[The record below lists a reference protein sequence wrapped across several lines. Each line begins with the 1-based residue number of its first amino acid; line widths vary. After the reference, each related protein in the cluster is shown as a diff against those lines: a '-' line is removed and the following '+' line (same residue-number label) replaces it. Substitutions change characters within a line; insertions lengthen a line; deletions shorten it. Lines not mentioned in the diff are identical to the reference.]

1 MSYVWFLRHPANVLI
16 FNKEFFKIIDK
27 NLGYIRTYYYLYYVI
42 KNDRYETNWTK
53 SLRLLKSNPIVAN
66 FIEKL
71 NETRKEYYEK
81 AGMPNQYKEVIVEVG
96 NKFIRIWH
104 GTSCWG
110 FISRVDGDLKGA
122 PIKKG
127 DLLKAATW
135 KAPAKHARGNIIDGT
150 ARYGVYGPEYL

>member
-1 MSYVWFLRHPANVLI
+1 MRKTEQKALDY
-16 FNKEFFKIIDK
+16 
-27 NLGYIRTYYYLYYVI
+27 
-42 KNDRYETNWTK
+42 
-53 SLRLLKSNPIVAN
+53 LKSNPIVAN
-66 FIEKL
+66 FIKKVDGE
-71 NETRKEYYEK
+71 RKAYYEK
-81 AGMPNQYKEVIVEVG
+81 ANMPNQFRPLTVEIG
-96 NKFIRIWH
+96 NKFIRLWT

-150 ARYGVYGPEYL
+150 ARYGEYGPSYIK

>member
-1 MSYVWFLRHPANVLI
+1 MRKTEQKALDYL
-16 FNKEFFKIIDK
+16 K
-27 NLGYIRTYYYLYYVI
+27 N
-42 KNDRYETNWTK
+42 
-53 SLRLLKSNPIVAN
+53 NPIVAN
-66 FIEKL
+66 FIQKVDGE
-71 NETRKEYYEK
+71 RKAYYER
-81 AGMPNQYKEVIVEVG
+81 ANMPNQFRPFTVEIG
-96 NKFIRIWH
+96 SKFIRLWA

-150 ARYGVYGPEYL
+150 AQYGEYGPSYIK

>member
-1 MSYVWFLRHPANVLI
+1 MRKTDEKAI
-16 FNKEFFKIIDK
+16 E
-27 NLGYIRTYYYLYYVI
+27 YL
-42 KNDRYETNWTK
+42 KG
-53 SLRLLKSNPIVAN
+53 NPIVAG
-66 FIEKL
+66 FIDEVNAKRL
-71 NETRKEYYEK
+71 AYYTK
-81 AGMPNQYKEVIVEVG
+81 IDMIKHYSDLIVEVG
-96 NKFIRIWH
+96 SKYIRLWH

-150 ARYGVYGPEYL
+150 AQWGEYGPSYIK

>member
-1 MSYVWFLRHPANVLI
+1 MYNSLI
-16 FNKEFFKIIDK
+16 YSEQLFTKIWQYQ
-27 NLGYIRTYYYLYYVI
+27 NLFISLSIIKI
-42 KNDRYETNWTK
+42 KNMRQTEQKALDY
-53 SLRLLKSNPIVAN
+53 LKSNPIVAN
-66 FIEKL
+66 FIEKV
-71 NETRKEYYEK
+71 NKERKEYYDK
-81 AGMPNQYKEVIVEVG
+81 INLSSKEPDLIVEVG
-96 NKFIRIWH
+96 NKFIRLWQ

-135 KAPAKHARGNIIDGT
+135 KAPAKHSRGNIIDGT

>member
-1 MSYVWFLRHPANVLI
+1 MRVINQNQLVM
-16 FNKEFFKIIDK
+16 
-27 NLGYIRTYYYLYYVI
+27 RTTNQKALDYL
-42 KNDRYETNWTK
+42 EA
-53 SLRLLKSNPIVAN
+53 NPIVKN
-66 FIEKL
+66 FLDKVNAE
-71 NETRKEYYEK
+71 RKDYYEK
-81 AGMPNQYKEVIVEVG
+81 ADMPNQYKELTIEIG
-96 NKFIRIWH
+96 NKFIRLWQ

-110 FISRVDGDLKGA
+110 FISRVDGDLKGS